1 MLKYKKFKSR
11 KVIIMSLQ
19 ITTQN
24 FDNEVLKSDRPVL
37 VDFWATWCGPCR
49 MQSPIVDELAKS
61 RTDVKV
67 GKINV
72 DEEPALAEKFNVN
85 SIPTLMVFKDG
96 KNTATA
102 IGVQSQSALEAL
114 LSK

>member
-1 MLKYKKFKSR
+1 MS
-11 KVIIMSLQ
+11 VITL
-19 ITTQN
+19 TKEN
-24 FDNEVLKSDRPVL
+24 FEAEVLRSDKPVL

-49 MQSPIVDELAKS
+49 MVSPVVDEIAAE

-72 DEEPALAEKFNVN
+72 DEQPELANQFRIM

-96 KNTATA
+96 KVSEQAV
-102 IGVQSQSALEAL
+102 GVRPKNMIEAML
-114 LSK
+114 